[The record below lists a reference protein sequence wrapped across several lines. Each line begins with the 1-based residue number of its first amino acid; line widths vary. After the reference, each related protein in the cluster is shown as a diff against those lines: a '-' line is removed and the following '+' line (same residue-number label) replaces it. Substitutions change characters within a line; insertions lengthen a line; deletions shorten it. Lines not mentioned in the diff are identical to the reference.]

1 MPDVVE
7 MIREHL
13 AKKRQDRQNIQADQ
27 KCESLTSANKV
38 NKPANVPADNKP
50 IKKDDLN
57 KDDLKKEFPQ
67 RGFVKKLVQDMEKS
81 SKQ

>member
-1 MPDVVE
+1 MPDVIE

-27 KCESLTSANKV
+27 KRESLTSANKV
-38 NKPANVPADNKP
+38 IKPANVPADNKP
-50 IKKDDLN
+50 IKKDDLK
-57 KDDLKKEFPQ
+57 KDDLKKEFPE
-67 RGFVKKLVQDMEKS
+67 RGFVKKLVQNMEKS